1 MQAFNIMKALYKLE
15 QEKWIT
21 TKELENRGGDTIAGV
36 SVLSL
41 FEQNSY
47 TQRIENVQCISN

>member
-1 MQAFNIMKALYKLE
+1 MNHNKRARKP
-15 QEKWIT
+15 
-21 TKELENRGGDTIAGV
+21 GDTIARV

-47 TQRIENVQCISN
+47 TQWIENVQCISNWGQKIKQFQI